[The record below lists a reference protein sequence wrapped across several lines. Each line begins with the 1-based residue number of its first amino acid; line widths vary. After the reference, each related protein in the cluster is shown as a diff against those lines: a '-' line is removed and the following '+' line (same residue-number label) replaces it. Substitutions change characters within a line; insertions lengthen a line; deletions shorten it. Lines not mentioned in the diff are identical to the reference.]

1 MATPSQIFTEMVT
14 TTDRTWGQK
23 ITDNVSKHNALLNR
37 MKSKGKIKTIGGGY
51 EIAEPISYAEN
62 STYQRYAGY
71 DALNTNASDVL
82 TTVKY
87 PFRQV
92 ALHVTA
98 SGREIRMNSS
108 KEAMKNLVRARKDNA
123 IDTATNQ
130 FAIDLYSSGALSEQV
145 NGLQNLIQTNGQ
157 GTVGGIDSATWTFWR
172 NKFREATG
180 TGTAATPSVANSV
193 QFKGDMNAL
202 WLSLNRGADKPDL
215 IVMTHDFYAL
225 YEVAEQEKQRYAD
238 SDLAKAGFTTLKYKS
253 ADVIFDDNANFSTT
267 GETAYFLNTNYLY
280 LVQHKEAQW
289 TPDNEKTPVNQ
300 DAVVIPIYW
309 MGNLVCT
316 NRALQGRLIDAA

>member
-1 MATPSQIFTEMVT
+1 MVT

-37 MKSKGKIKTIGGGY
+37 MKSRGKIKTVGGGY
-51 EIAEPISYAEN
+51 EIAERISYAEN

-87 PFRQV
+87 PYRQV

-123 IDTATNQ
+123 MDTATNQ
-130 FAIDLYSSGALSEQV
+130 FSIDLYSSGALPEQV

-157 GTVGGIDSATWTFWR
+157 GTVGGIDSATWNFWR

-180 TGTAATPSVANSV
+180 TNPAGTPSVANSV

-202 WLSLNRGADKPDL
+202 WLALNRGSDKPDL

-253 ADVIFDDNANFSTT
+253 ADVIFDDNANFATT

-289 TPDNEKTPVNQ
+289 TPDDEKTPTNQ
-300 DAVVIPIYW
+300 DAVVVPIYW